1 MILCPFH
8 LTVAAG
14 EDDIVG
20 VAGCP
25 VAGPLRTRLLE
36 VLLEVRRVG
45 QAGRDIGN
53 INFQMRLLLCPS
65 VLSDRLLLVSL
76 LCAFYMGSLI

>member
-1 MILCPFH
+1 MLYPFH
-8 LTVAAG
+8 LAVAAG

-36 VLLEVRRVG
+36 VLLEVRRVC

-53 INFQMRLLLCPS
+53 INFQMLLLLCPS

>member
-1 MILCPFH
+1 MLYPFH
-8 LTVAAG
+8 LAVAAG

-53 INFQMRLLLCPS
+53 INFQMRLLVCPS
-65 VLSDRLLLVSL
+65 DLSDRLLLVSL